1 MIKVHV
7 SYDNISWCCINTRPP
22 RPPTVC
28 LLIIL
33 PTKEDSSC
41 YTVIRFAFVLLVA
54 KSDRK
59 AHFPFFFYTYAIYS

>member
-1 MIKVHV
+1 MSAMTIFRGVA
-7 SYDNISWCCINTRPP
+7 STPD

-54 KSDRK
+54 NRIEKHTLLFFTPMPFIPDR
-59 AHFPFFFYTYAIYS
+59 S